1 MAMSSPVTKKP
12 SPARSSTKRDDTT
25 REQLLDA
32 ATALFAEHG
41 ISATTIAQIAAH
53 VGVTSAMVHYYF
65 KTRDQLLDAIV
76 EERIMRVDAFVW
88 DSFTGSEVD
97 PIFLIK
103 GLVAKLFKA
112 CEVMP
117 WLPPL
122 WIREIV
128 NEGGLLREKLLQ
140 RISVDRQKK
149 FVECIADGQK
159 RGEVNEDID
168 PRLLFMSIIGLTLL
182 PLAAV
187 KIWNRIPLLE
197 GVGKDDL
204 AQHVT
209 ALLMHGLINPS
220 PNHDGNHSNV
230 DS

>member
-1 MAMSSPVTKKP
+1 MKKP
-12 SPARSSTKRDDTT
+12 SPARASAKRDDTT

-32 ATALFAEHG
+32 ATALFAERG
-41 ISATTIAQIAAH
+41 IAATTIAQIAAH

-76 EERIMRVDAFVW
+76 EERIMRFDAFVW

-97 PIFLIK
+97 PISLIK
-103 GLVAKLFKA
+103 GLVAQLIKA
-112 CEVMP
+112 CEIMP

-128 NEGGLLREKLLQ
+128 NEGGFLREKLLQ

-149 FVECIADGQK
+149 FVECIAAGQK

-168 PRLLFMSIIGLTLL
+168 PRFLFMSIIGLTLL
-182 PLAAV
+182 PLAAA
-187 KIWNRIPLLE
+187 KIWNRVPILE
-197 GVGKDDL
+197 GLGKDDL
-204 AQHVT
+204 ARHVT

-220 PNHDGNHSNV
+220 PHHNGSHSNV
-230 DS
+230 DA